1 MNTWCSEKFTNIQM
15 PLKIYGKNQLRRL
28 YTTALFGQ
36 PIGFMAS
43 RGNLEYKGKI
53 YYLILFIGFEQITS
67 LYFPIART

>member
-53 YYLILFIGFEQITS
+53 
-67 LYFPIART
+67 